1 MLKYISERYG
11 RKISRHAKYAR
22 YRPRRREDCRRGVA
36 FDDTALATLK
46 GGRHR
51 FDEIQGTAFTVQRKT
66 VG

>member
-1 MLKYISERYG
+1 MEERFRG
-11 RKISRHAKYAR
+11 TRDTRAIDAG
-22 YRPRRREDCRRGVA
+22 RREYGKRGVA